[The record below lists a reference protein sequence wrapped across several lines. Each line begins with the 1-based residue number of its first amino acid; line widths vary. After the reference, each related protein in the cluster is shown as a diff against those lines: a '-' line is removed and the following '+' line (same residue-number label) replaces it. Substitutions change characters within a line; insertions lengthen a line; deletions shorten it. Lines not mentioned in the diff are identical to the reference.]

1 MHPPAPHSRAVK
13 SCALRLDSRPEGER
27 IGLHVIDDLL
37 SGATPTVPFRVF
49 HLLADLSLR
58 PSLTSPHKG
67 PVIPK
72 MIPPSTC
79 ALTVSGLTTVP
90 QSTAQTMGARGFPL
104 PWIL

>member
-1 MHPPAPHSRAVK
+1 M
-13 SCALRLDSRPEGER
+13 
-27 IGLHVIDDLL
+27 IDDLL

-90 QSTAQTMGARGFPL
+90 QSTAQTMGARGFPRL
-104 PWIL
+104 GYFDLRDLGQIAVPSARRAPILRGEAFPSSSA